1 MIGEA
6 AALGAAFCWAVGS
19 HLWGRIGRSAD
30 IPAGALNLGK
40 CATAAVVFAVT
51 GLVIGGR
58 VLPHLPAR
66 PMAWLAVSG
75 VIGLTLGD
83 SAYFGAMAIL
93 GVRRAL
99 LLLSTAPVFAAIGG
113 ALWLHEP
120 PERYQIVAIAAVL
133 AGVAIVVNERHE
145 SEVPAIGPTPILAAA
160 EPPPAREAAP
170 VLLGVLLGLGSA
182 VGQAGGSL
190 TSRVAMAE
198 GVSALDTAL
207 VRLPAGLLG
216 IVVLAGASGRLVPW
230 TRVLARPRLLGAIAV
245 AAFVGTYLGIWLSQ
259 LAIGRSSSTAV
270 ASTLLATSPIFALPL
285 GRWLNAERLTRRAL
299 VGTLL
304 ACAGLA
310 GLTLGKS

>member
-19 HLWGRIGRSAD
+19 HLWGRIGRGAD
-30 IPAGALNLGK
+30 LPAGALNLGK
-40 CATAAVVFAVT
+40 CAAAALAFAVT
-51 GLVIGGR
+51 GLLVGGR
-58 VLPHLPAR
+58 VVPDLAAR
-66 PMAWLAVSG
+66 PLAWLSVSG
-75 VIGLTLGD
+75 LIGLTLGD

-99 LLLSTAPVFAAIGG
+99 LLLSTAPVFVAIGG
-113 ALWLHEP
+113 ALWLHETP
-120 PERYQIVAIAAVL
+120 DRVQVAAIATVL
-133 AGVAIVVNERHE
+133 AGVTIVVNEQT
-145 SEVPAIGPTPILAAA
+145 PAASAPG
-160 EPPPAREAAP
+160 RRSGP
-170 VLLGVLLGLGSA
+170 VLLGVLLGVGSA
-182 VGQAGGSL
+182 LGQAGGSL
-190 TSRVAMAE
+190 ASRVAMGE
-198 GVSALDTAL
+198 GVSALDAAL

-230 TRVLARPRLLGAIAV
+230 TRKLVRPRLLASIAF

-285 GRWLNAERLTRRAL
+285 GRWLNAERLTRQAL

-310 GLTLGKS
+310 GLTLWKS

>member
-1 MIGEA
+1 M
-6 AALGAAFCWAVGS
+6 CWAVGS
-19 HLWGRIGRSAD
+19 HLWGRVGRGAD

-40 CATAAVVFAVT
+40 CAAAALAFAVT

-58 VLPHLPAR
+58 ILPTLPAR
-66 PMAWLAVSG
+66 SLAWLSLSG

-99 LLLSTAPVFAAIGG
+99 LLLSTAPVFVAIGG

-120 PERYQIVAIAAVL
+120 PDQYQAAAILAVL
-133 AGVAIVVNERHE
+133 AGVAIVVDEQASSPSDDSAQPGTRR
-145 SEVPAIGPTPILAAA
+145 AA
-160 EPPPAREAAP
+160 
-170 VLLGVLLGLGSA
+170 LGVVLGVGSA
-182 VGQAGGSL
+182 LGQAGGSL
-190 TSRVAMAE
+190 TSRLAMAG

-216 IVVLAGASGRLVPW
+216 MVIVAGVSGRLVPW
-230 TRVLARPRLLGAIAV
+230 ARSLARPRLLASIAV
-245 AAFVGTYLGIWLSQ
+245 AALVGTYLGIWLAQ

-310 GLTLGKS
+310 GLSFGKS